1 MQDEL
6 VYKVTG
12 LFSKAFIGYLGARIA
27 IGIAN
32 TMLTV
37 ALGWHLYEMTG
48 DPWSLALVG
57 LMQIIPVYVFFFVSG
72 YVIDRFP
79 RVWVV
84 RVCALVETTA
94 VAGIAQILIREDPE
108 LLMLYSLVFLHGAG
122 RAFHGPALHA
132 IVPNIVQRKVLD
144 RAIAM
149 SSTSW
154 NAASIAGPVA
164 AGYLILLLDRQ
175 IYAVIAVASAS
186 TLIGYLFVP
195 TIKIPQETGDRLK
208 TLLAGIQYV
217 RGRPIILGGLTIDLL
232 MVGFGSVM
240 VLLPVFAAD
249 ILRVGPEELGLM
261 RGMPALGSV
270 LMGLFLSTR
279 RSELSS
285 AGPKLW
291 FSLLVFT
298 TSILI
303 FSLSEVLILSL
314 IALFCYGASDMVSV
328 NIRMGMVQAATP
340 EYLRGRV
347 AAVNML
353 FIQTSNEGGDF
364 RGGALAG
371 LLGPIY
377 TVLIG
382 GMLGLGFLMWSR
394 KQFPGLYTLNRISD
408 LSPQEKVA
416 RT

>member
-1 MQDEL
+1 MNSL
-6 VYKVTG
+6 S
-12 LFSKAFIGYLGARIA
+12 SKAFVGYLGARIA

-32 TMLTV
+32 TMLIV
-37 ALGWHLYEMTG
+37 ALGWHLYEITG

-84 RVCALVETTA
+84 RACALVEALA
-94 VAGIAQILIREDPE
+94 VLGIAQILTQGDPD
-108 LLMLYSLVFLHGAG
+108 LPTLYVLVFLHGAG

-132 IVPNIVQRKVLD
+132 IVPNIVPREVLD

-154 NAASIAGPVA
+154 NAASIVGPVV
-164 AGYLILLLDRQ
+164 AGYLILMLDRR
-175 IYAVIAVASAS
+175 IYDVIALASAA
-186 TLIGYLFVP
+186 TLIGYLFIP
-195 TIKIPQETGDRLK
+195 SIRIPQEKGDRLK

-217 RGRPIILGGLTIDLL
+217 RGKPIILGGLTIDLL

-249 ILRVGPEELGLM
+249 ILLVGPEELGLM

-279 RSELSS
+279 RREISR

-291 FSLLVFT
+291 FSLIVFAA
-298 TSILI
+298 SILV
-303 FSLSEVLILSL
+303 FSLSEILILSL
-314 IALFCYGASDMVSV
+314 VALFFYGASDMVSV

-371 LLGPIY
+371 LLGPVQ

-382 GMLGLGFLMWSR
+382 GVLGLGFLVWSK
-394 KQFPGLYTLNRISD
+394 KQFPGLYTLDKISD
-408 LSPQEKVA
+408 LSQQDRVTRA
-416 RT
+416 

>member
-1 MQDEL
+1 M
-6 VYKVTG
+6 
-12 LFSKAFIGYLGARIA
+12 GYLSARIA

-32 TMLTV
+32 TMLIV
-37 ALGWHLYEMTG
+37 ALGWHLYEITG

-84 RVCALVETTA
+84 RACALVEALA
-94 VAGIAQILIREDPE
+94 VLGIAQILTQEDPD
-108 LLMLYSLVFLHGAG
+108 LLTLYGLVFVHGAG

-132 IVPNIVQRKVLD
+132 IVPNIVPREVLD

-154 NAASIAGPVA
+154 NAASIVGPVV
-164 AGYLILLLDRQ
+164 AGYLILMLDRR
-175 IYAVIAVASAS
+175 IYDVIALASAA
-186 TLIGYLFVP
+186 TLIGYLFIP
-195 TIKIPQETGDRLK
+195 SIRIPQEKGDRLK

-217 RGRPIILGGLTIDLL
+217 RGKPIILGGLTIDLL

-249 ILRVGPEELGLM
+249 ILLVGPEELGLM

-279 RSELSS
+279 RREISG

-291 FSLLVFT
+291 FSLIVFAA
-298 TSILI
+298 SILV
-303 FSLSEVLILSL
+303 FSLSEILILSL
-314 IALFCYGASDMVSV
+314 VALFFYGASDMVSV

-371 LLGPIY
+371 LLGPVQ

-382 GMLGLGFLMWSR
+382 GILGLGFLAWSR
-394 KQFPGLYTLNRISD
+394 KQFPGLYTLDKISD
-408 LSPQEKVA
+408 LSQQDRA
-416 RT
+416 TQA

>member
-1 MQDEL
+1 M
-6 VYKVTG
+6 
-12 LFSKAFIGYLGARIA
+12 GYLSARIA

-32 TMLTV
+32 TMLIV
-37 ALGWHLYEMTG
+37 ALGWHLYEITG

-84 RVCALVETTA
+84 RACALVEALA
-94 VAGIAQILIREDPE
+94 VLGIAQILTQGDPD
-108 LLMLYSLVFLHGAG
+108 LPTLYVLVFVHGAG

-132 IVPNIVQRKVLD
+132 IVPNIVPREVLD

-154 NAASIAGPVA
+154 NAASIVGPVV
-164 AGYLILLLDRQ
+164 AGYLILLLDRR
-175 IYAVIAVASAS
+175 IYDVIALASAA
-186 TLIGYLFVP
+186 TLIGYLFIP
-195 TIKIPQETGDRLK
+195 SIRIPQEKGDRLK

-217 RGRPIILGGLTIDLL
+217 RGKPIILGGLTIDLL

-249 ILRVGPEELGLM
+249 ILLVGPEELGLM

-279 RSELSS
+279 RQEISG

-291 FSLLVFT
+291 FSLIVFAA
-298 TSILI
+298 SILV
-303 FSLSEVLILSL
+303 FSLSEILILSL
-314 IALFCYGASDMVSV
+314 VALFFYGASDMVSV

-371 LLGPIY
+371 LLGPVQ

-382 GMLGLGFLMWSR
+382 GILGLGFLAWSR
-394 KQFPGLYTLNRISD
+394 KQFPGLYTLDKISD
-408 LSPQEKVA
+408 LSQQDRA
-416 RT
+416 TRA

>member
-1 MQDEL
+1 M
-6 VYKVTG
+6 
-12 LFSKAFIGYLGARIA
+12 GYLGARIA

-32 TMLTV
+32 TMLIV
-37 ALGWHLYEMTG
+37 ALGWHLYEITG

-84 RVCALVETTA
+84 RTCALVEALA
-94 VAGIAQILIREDPE
+94 VLGIAQILTQEDPD
-108 LLMLYSLVFLHGAG
+108 LLTLYGLVFVHGAG

-132 IVPNIVQRKVLD
+132 IVPNIVPREVLD

-154 NAASIAGPVA
+154 NAASIVGPVV
-164 AGYLILLLDRQ
+164 AGYLILLLDRR
-175 IYAVIAVASAS
+175 IYDVIALASAA
-186 TLIGYLFVP
+186 TLIGYLFIP
-195 TIKIPQETGDRLK
+195 SIRIPQEKGDRLK

-217 RGRPIILGGLTIDLL
+217 RGKPIILGGLTIDLL

-249 ILRVGPEELGLM
+249 ILLVGPEELGLM

-270 LMGLFLSTR
+270 LMGLFLATR
-279 RSELSS
+279 HQEISGT
-285 AGPKLW
+285 GPKLW
-291 FSLLVFT
+291 FSLIVFAV
-298 TSILI
+298 SILV
-303 FSLSEVLILSL
+303 FSLSEILILSL
-314 IALFCYGASDMVSV
+314 VALFFYGASDMVSV

-371 LLGPIY
+371 LLGPVQ

-382 GMLGLGFLMWSR
+382 GALGLGFLVWSK
-394 KQFPGLYTLNRISD
+394 KQFPGLYTLDKISD
-408 LSPQEKVA
+408 LSQQDRVTRA
-416 RT
+416 

>member
-1 MQDEL
+1 
-6 VYKVTG
+6 
-12 LFSKAFIGYLGARIA
+12 
-27 IGIAN
+27 
-32 TMLTV
+32 MLIV
-37 ALGWHLYEMTG
+37 ALGWHLYEITG

-84 RVCALVETTA
+84 RACALVEALA
-94 VAGIAQILIREDPE
+94 VLGIAQILTQEDPD
-108 LLMLYSLVFLHGAG
+108 LLTLYGLVFVHGAG

-132 IVPNIVQRKVLD
+132 IVPNIVPREVLD

-154 NAASIAGPVA
+154 NAASIVGPVV
-164 AGYLILLLDRQ
+164 AGYLILMLDRR
-175 IYAVIAVASAS
+175 IYDVIALASAA
-186 TLIGYLFVP
+186 TLIGYLFIP
-195 TIKIPQETGDRLK
+195 SIRIPQEKGDRLK

-217 RGRPIILGGLTIDLL
+217 RGKPIILGGLTIDLL

-249 ILRVGPEELGLM
+249 ILLVGPEELGLM

-279 RSELSS
+279 RREISG

-291 FSLLVFT
+291 FSLIVFAA
-298 TSILI
+298 SILV
-303 FSLSEVLILSL
+303 FSLSEILILSL
-314 IALFCYGASDMVSV
+314 VALFFYGASDMVSV

-371 LLGPIY
+371 LLGPVQ

-382 GMLGLGFLMWSR
+382 GVLGLGFLAWSR
-394 KQFPGLYTLNRISD
+394 KQFPGLYTLDKISD
-408 LSPQEKVA
+408 LSQQDRVTRA
-416 RT
+416 

>member
-1 MQDEL
+1 
-6 VYKVTG
+6 
-12 LFSKAFIGYLGARIA
+12 
-27 IGIAN
+27 
-32 TMLTV
+32 MLIV
-37 ALGWHLYEMTG
+37 ALGWHLYEITG

-84 RVCALVETTA
+84 RACALVEALA
-94 VAGIAQILIREDPE
+94 VLGIAQILTQEDPD
-108 LLMLYSLVFLHGAG
+108 LLTLYGLVFVHGAG

-132 IVPNIVQRKVLD
+132 IVPNIVPREVLD

-154 NAASIAGPVA
+154 NAASIVGPVV
-164 AGYLILLLDRQ
+164 AGYLILLLDRR
-175 IYAVIAVASAS
+175 IYDVIALASAA
-186 TLIGYLFVP
+186 TLIGYLFIP
-195 TIKIPQETGDRLK
+195 SIRIPQEKGDRLK

-217 RGRPIILGGLTIDLL
+217 RGKPIILGGLTIDLL

-249 ILRVGPEELGLM
+249 ILLVGPEELGLM

-279 RSELSS
+279 RQEISG

-291 FSLLVFT
+291 FSLIVFAA
-298 TSILI
+298 SILV
-303 FSLSEVLILSL
+303 FSLSEILILSL
-314 IALFCYGASDMVSV
+314 VALFFYGASDMVSV

-371 LLGPIY
+371 LLGPVQ

-382 GMLGLGFLMWSR
+382 GILGLGFLAWSR
-394 KQFPGLYTLNRISD
+394 KQFPGLYTLDKISD
-408 LSPQEKVA
+408 LSQQDRA
-416 RT
+416 TRA

>member
-1 MQDEL
+1 
-6 VYKVTG
+6 
-12 LFSKAFIGYLGARIA
+12 
-27 IGIAN
+27 
-32 TMLTV
+32 MLIV
-37 ALGWHLYEMTG
+37 ALGWHLYEITG

-84 RVCALVETTA
+84 RACALVEALA
-94 VAGIAQILIREDPE
+94 VLGIAQILTQEDPD
-108 LLMLYSLVFLHGAG
+108 LLTLYGLVFVHGAG

-132 IVPNIVQRKVLD
+132 IVPNIVPREVLD

-154 NAASIAGPVA
+154 NAASIVGPVV
-164 AGYLILLLDRQ
+164 AGYLILLLDRR
-175 IYAVIAVASAS
+175 IYDGIALASAA
-186 TLIGYLFVP
+186 TLIGYLFIP
-195 TIKIPQETGDRLK
+195 SIRIPQEKGDRLK

-217 RGRPIILGGLTIDLL
+217 RGKPIILGGLTIDLL

-249 ILRVGPEELGLM
+249 ILLVGPEELGLM

-279 RSELSS
+279 RQEISG

-291 FSLLVFT
+291 FSLIVFAA
-298 TSILI
+298 SILV
-303 FSLSEVLILSL
+303 FSLSEILILSL
-314 IALFCYGASDMVSV
+314 VALFFYGASDMVSV

-371 LLGPIY
+371 LLGPVQ

-382 GMLGLGFLMWSR
+382 GILGLGFLAWSR
-394 KQFPGLYTLNRISD
+394 KQFPGLYTLDKISD
-408 LSPQEKVA
+408 LSQQDRVTRA
-416 RT
+416 

>member
-1 MQDEL
+1 M
-6 VYKVTG
+6 
-12 LFSKAFIGYLGARIA
+12 GYLSARIA

-32 TMLTV
+32 TMLIV
-37 ALGWHLYEMTG
+37 ALGWHLYEITG

-84 RVCALVETTA
+84 RACALVEALA
-94 VAGIAQILIREDPE
+94 VLGIAQILTQEDPD
-108 LLMLYSLVFLHGAG
+108 LLTLYGLVFVHGAG

-132 IVPNIVQRKVLD
+132 IVPNIVPREVLD

-154 NAASIAGPVA
+154 NAASIVGPVV
-164 AGYLILLLDRQ
+164 AGYLILLLDRR
-175 IYAVIAVASAS
+175 IYDVIALASAA
-186 TLIGYLFVP
+186 TLIGYLFIP
-195 TIKIPQETGDRLK
+195 SIRIPQEKGDRLK

-217 RGRPIILGGLTIDLL
+217 RGKPIILGGLTIDLL

-249 ILRVGPEELGLM
+249 ILLVGPEELGLM

-279 RSELSS
+279 RQEISG

-291 FSLLVFT
+291 FSLIVFAA
-298 TSILI
+298 SILV
-303 FSLSEVLILSL
+303 FSLSEILILSL
-314 IALFCYGASDMVSV
+314 VALFFYGASDMVSV

-371 LLGPIY
+371 LLGPVQ

-382 GMLGLGFLMWSR
+382 GVLGLGFLAWSR
-394 KQFPGLYTLNRISD
+394 KQFPGLYTLDKISD
-408 LSPQEKVA
+408 LSQQDRA
-416 RT
+416 TRA

>member
-1 MQDEL
+1 M
-6 VYKVTG
+6 
-12 LFSKAFIGYLGARIA
+12 GYLSARIA

-32 TMLTV
+32 TMLIV
-37 ALGWHLYEMTG
+37 ALGWHLYEITG

-84 RVCALVETTA
+84 RACALVEALA
-94 VAGIAQILIREDPE
+94 VLGIAQILTQEDPD
-108 LLMLYSLVFLHGAG
+108 LLTLYGLVFVHGAG
-122 RAFHGPALHA
+122 LAFHGPALHA
-132 IVPNIVQRKVLD
+132 IVPNIVPREVLD

-154 NAASIAGPVA
+154 NAASIVGPVV
-164 AGYLILLLDRQ
+164 AGYLILMLDRR
-175 IYAVIAVASAS
+175 IYDVIALASAA
-186 TLIGYLFVP
+186 TLIGYLFIP
-195 TIKIPQETGDRLK
+195 SIRIPQEKGDRLK

-217 RGRPIILGGLTIDLL
+217 RGKPIILGGLTIDLL

-249 ILRVGPEELGLM
+249 ILLVGPEELGLM

-279 RSELSS
+279 RREISG

-291 FSLLVFT
+291 FSLIVFAA
-298 TSILI
+298 SILV
-303 FSLSEVLILSL
+303 FSLSEILILSL
-314 IALFCYGASDMVSV
+314 VALFFYGASDMVSV

-371 LLGPIY
+371 LLGPVQ

-382 GMLGLGFLMWSR
+382 GILGLGFLAWSR
-394 KQFPGLYTLNRISD
+394 KQFPGLYTLDKISD
-408 LSPQEKVA
+408 LSQQDRA
-416 RT
+416 TRA

>member
-1 MQDEL
+1 MNSL
-6 VYKVTG
+6 S
-12 LFSKAFIGYLGARIA
+12 SKAFVGYLGARIA

-32 TMLTV
+32 TMLIV
-37 ALGWHLYEMTG
+37 ALGWHLYEITG

-84 RVCALVETTA
+84 RACALVEALA
-94 VAGIAQILIREDPE
+94 VLGIAQILTQGDPD
-108 LLMLYSLVFLHGAG
+108 LPTLYGLVFVHGAG

-132 IVPNIVQRKVLD
+132 IVPNIVPREVLD

-154 NAASIAGPVA
+154 NAASIVGPVV

-175 IYAVIAVASAS
+175 IYGVIALASAA
-186 TLIGYLFVP
+186 TLIGYLFIP
-195 TIKIPQETGDRLK
+195 SIRIPQEQGDRLK

-217 RGRPIILGGLTIDLL
+217 RGKPIILGGLTIDLL

-249 ILRVGPEELGLM
+249 ILLVGPEELGLM

-279 RSELSS
+279 RQEISR

-291 FSLLVFT
+291 FSLIVFAA
-298 TSILI
+298 SILV
-303 FSLSEVLILSL
+303 FSLSEILILSL
-314 IALFCYGASDMVSV
+314 VALFFYGASDMVSV

-371 LLGPIY
+371 LLGPVQ

-382 GMLGLGFLMWSR
+382 GVLGLGFLVWSK
-394 KQFPGLYTLNRISD
+394 KQFPGLYTLDKISD
-408 LSPQEKVA
+408 LSQQDRVTRA
-416 RT
+416 

>member
-1 MQDEL
+1 MNSL
-6 VYKVTG
+6 S
-12 LFSKAFIGYLGARIA
+12 SKAFVGYLGARIA

-32 TMLTV
+32 TMLIV
-37 ALGWHLYEMTG
+37 ALGWHLYEITG

-84 RVCALVETTA
+84 RACALVEALA
-94 VAGIAQILIREDPE
+94 VLGIAQILTQEDPD
-108 LLMLYSLVFLHGAG
+108 LLTLYGLVFVHGAG

-132 IVPNIVQRKVLD
+132 IVPNIVPREVLD

-154 NAASIAGPVA
+154 NAASIVGPVV
-164 AGYLILLLDRQ
+164 AGYLILMLDRR
-175 IYAVIAVASAS
+175 IYDVIALASAA
-186 TLIGYLFVP
+186 TLIGYLFIP
-195 TIKIPQETGDRLK
+195 SIRIPQEKGDRLK

-217 RGRPIILGGLTIDLL
+217 RGKPIILGGLTIDLL

-249 ILRVGPEELGLM
+249 ILLVGPEELGLM

-279 RSELSS
+279 RREISG

-291 FSLLVFT
+291 FSLIVFAA
-298 TSILI
+298 SILV
-303 FSLSEVLILSL
+303 FSLSEILILSL
-314 IALFCYGASDMVSV
+314 VALFFYGASDMVSV

-371 LLGPIY
+371 LLGPVQ

-382 GMLGLGFLMWSR
+382 GVLGLGFLAWSR
-394 KQFPGLYTLNRISD
+394 KQFPGLYTLDKISD
-408 LSPQEKVA
+408 LSQQDRA
-416 RT
+416 TRA

>member
-1 MQDEL
+1 
-6 VYKVTG
+6 
-12 LFSKAFIGYLGARIA
+12 
-27 IGIAN
+27 
-32 TMLTV
+32 MLIV
-37 ALGWHLYEMTG
+37 ALGWHLYEITG

-84 RVCALVETTA
+84 RACALVEALA
-94 VAGIAQILIREDPE
+94 VLGIAQILTQEDPD
-108 LLMLYSLVFLHGAG
+108 LLTLYGLVFVHGAG

-132 IVPNIVQRKVLD
+132 IVPNIVPREVLD

-154 NAASIAGPVA
+154 NAASIVGPVV
-164 AGYLILLLDRQ
+164 AGYLILMLGRR
-175 IYAVIAVASAS
+175 IYDVIALASAA
-186 TLIGYLFVP
+186 TLIGYLFIP
-195 TIKIPQETGDRLK
+195 SIRIPQEKGDRLK

-217 RGRPIILGGLTIDLL
+217 RGKPIILGGLTIDLL

-249 ILRVGPEELGLM
+249 ILLVGPEELGLM

-279 RSELSS
+279 RQEISR

-291 FSLLVFT
+291 FSLIVFAA
-298 TSILI
+298 SILV
-303 FSLSEVLILSL
+303 FSLSEILILSL
-314 IALFCYGASDMVSV
+314 VALFFYGASDMVSV

-371 LLGPIY
+371 LLGPVQ

-382 GMLGLGFLMWSR
+382 GVLGLGFLVWSK
-394 KQFPGLYTLNRISD
+394 KQFPGLYTLDKISD
-408 LSPQEKVA
+408 LSQQDRVTRA
-416 RT
+416 

>member
-1 MQDEL
+1 
-6 VYKVTG
+6 
-12 LFSKAFIGYLGARIA
+12 
-27 IGIAN
+27 
-32 TMLTV
+32 MLIV
-37 ALGWHLYEMTG
+37 ALGWHLYEITG
-48 DPWSLALVG
+48 APWSLALVG

-72 YVIDRFP
+72 DVIDRFP

-84 RVCALVETTA
+84 RACALVEALA
-94 VAGIAQILIREDPE
+94 VLGIAQILTQGDPD
-108 LLMLYSLVFLHGAG
+108 LPTLYVLVFVHGAG

-132 IVPNIVQRKVLD
+132 IVPNIVPREVLD

-154 NAASIAGPVA
+154 NAASIVGPVV

-175 IYAVIAVASAS
+175 IYGVIALASAA
-186 TLIGYLFVP
+186 TLIGYLFIP
-195 TIKIPQETGDRLK
+195 SIRIPQEQGDRLK

-217 RGRPIILGGLTIDLL
+217 RGKPIILGGLTIDLL

-249 ILRVGPEELGLM
+249 ILLVGPEELGLM

-279 RSELSS
+279 RQEISG

-291 FSLLVFT
+291 FSLIVFAA
-298 TSILI
+298 SILV
-303 FSLSEVLILSL
+303 FSLSEILILSL
-314 IALFCYGASDMVSV
+314 VALFFYGASDMVSV

-371 LLGPIY
+371 LLGPVQ

-382 GMLGLGFLMWSR
+382 GVLGLGFLVWSK
-394 KQFPGLYTLNRISD
+394 KQFPGLYTLDKISD
-408 LSPQEKVA
+408 LSQQDRVTRA
-416 RT
+416 

>member
-1 MQDEL
+1 MNSL
-6 VYKVTG
+6 S
-12 LFSKAFIGYLGARIA
+12 SKAFVGYLGARIA

-32 TMLTV
+32 TMLIV
-37 ALGWHLYEMTG
+37 ALGWHLYEITG

-84 RVCALVETTA
+84 RACALVEALA
-94 VAGIAQILIREDPE
+94 VLGIAQILTQGDPD
-108 LLMLYSLVFLHGAG
+108 LPTLYVLVFMHGAG

-132 IVPNIVQRKVLD
+132 IVPNIVPREVLD

-154 NAASIAGPVA
+154 NAASIVGPVV
-164 AGYLILLLDRQ
+164 AGYLILMLDRR
-175 IYAVIAVASAS
+175 IYDVIALASAA
-186 TLIGYLFVP
+186 TLFGYLFIP
-195 TIKIPQETGDRLK
+195 SIRIPQEKGDRLK

-217 RGRPIILGGLTIDLL
+217 RGKPIILGGLTIDLL

-249 ILRVGPEELGLM
+249 ILLVGPEELGLM

-279 RSELSS
+279 RREISG

-291 FSLLVFT
+291 FSLIVFAA
-298 TSILI
+298 SILV
-303 FSLSEVLILSL
+303 FSLSEILILSL
-314 IALFCYGASDMVSV
+314 VALFFYGASDMVSV

-364 RGGALAG
+364 R
-371 LLGPIY
+371 
-377 TVLIG
+377 
-382 GMLGLGFLMWSR
+382 
-394 KQFPGLYTLNRISD
+394 
-408 LSPQEKVA
+408 
-416 RT
+416 

>member
-1 MQDEL
+1 M
-6 VYKVTG
+6 
-12 LFSKAFIGYLGARIA
+12 GYLSARIA

-32 TMLTV
+32 TMLIV
-37 ALGWHLYEMTG
+37 ALGWHLYEITG

-84 RVCALVETTA
+84 RTCALVEALA
-94 VAGIAQILIREDPE
+94 VLGIAQILTQEDPD
-108 LLMLYSLVFLHGAG
+108 LLTLYGLVFVHGAG

-132 IVPNIVQRKVLD
+132 IVPNIVPREVLD

-154 NAASIAGPVA
+154 NAASIVGPVV
-164 AGYLILLLDRQ
+164 AGYLILLLDRR
-175 IYAVIAVASAS
+175 IYDVIALASAA
-186 TLIGYLFVP
+186 TLIGYLFIP
-195 TIKIPQETGDRLK
+195 SIRIPQEKGDRLK

-217 RGRPIILGGLTIDLL
+217 RGKPIILGGLTIDLL

-249 ILRVGPEELGLM
+249 ILLVGPEELGLM

-270 LMGLFLSTR
+270 LMGLFLATR
-279 RSELSS
+279 HQEISGT
-285 AGPKLW
+285 GPKLW
-291 FSLLVFT
+291 FSLIVFAV
-298 TSILI
+298 SILV
-303 FSLSEVLILSL
+303 FSLSEILILSL
-314 IALFCYGASDMVSV
+314 VALFFYGASDMVSV

-371 LLGPIY
+371 LLGPVQ

-382 GMLGLGFLMWSR
+382 GALGLGFLVWSK
-394 KQFPGLYTLNRISD
+394 KQFPGLYTLDKISD
-408 LSPQEKVA
+408 LSQQDRVTRA
-416 RT
+416 

>member
-1 MQDEL
+1 MNSL
-6 VYKVTG
+6 S
-12 LFSKAFIGYLGARIA
+12 SKAFVGYLGARIA

-32 TMLTV
+32 TMLIV
-37 ALGWHLYEMTG
+37 ALGWHLYEITG

-84 RVCALVETTA
+84 RTCALVEALA
-94 VAGIAQILIREDPE
+94 VLGIAQILTQEDPD
-108 LLMLYSLVFLHGAG
+108 LLTLYGLVFVHGAG

-132 IVPNIVQRKVLD
+132 IVPNIVPREVLD

-154 NAASIAGPVA
+154 NAASIVGPVV
-164 AGYLILLLDRQ
+164 AGYLILLLDRR
-175 IYAVIAVASAS
+175 IYDVIALASAA
-186 TLIGYLFVP
+186 TLIGYLFIP
-195 TIKIPQETGDRLK
+195 SIRIPQEKGDRLK

-217 RGRPIILGGLTIDLL
+217 RGKPIILGGLTIDLL

-249 ILRVGPEELGLM
+249 ILLVGPEELGLM

-270 LMGLFLSTR
+270 LMGLFLATR
-279 RSELSS
+279 HQEISGT
-285 AGPKLW
+285 GPKLW
-291 FSLLVFT
+291 FSLIVFAV
-298 TSILI
+298 SILV
-303 FSLSEVLILSL
+303 FSLSEILILSL
-314 IALFCYGASDMVSV
+314 VALFFYGASDMVSV

-371 LLGPIY
+371 LLGPVQ

-382 GMLGLGFLMWSR
+382 GALGLGFLVWSK
-394 KQFPGLYTLNRISD
+394 KQFPGLYTLDKISD
-408 LSPQEKVA
+408 LSQQDRVTRA
-416 RT
+416 

>member
-1 MQDEL
+1 M
-6 VYKVTG
+6 
-12 LFSKAFIGYLGARIA
+12 GYLSARIA

-32 TMLTV
+32 TMLIV
-37 ALGWHLYEMTG
+37 ALGWHLYEITG

-84 RVCALVETTA
+84 RACALVEALA
-94 VAGIAQILIREDPE
+94 VLGIAQILTQEDPD
-108 LLMLYSLVFLHGAG
+108 LLTLYGLVFVHGAG

-132 IVPNIVQRKVLD
+132 IVPNIVPREVLD

-154 NAASIAGPVA
+154 NAASIVGPVV
-164 AGYLILLLDRQ
+164 AGYLILLLDRR
-175 IYAVIAVASAS
+175 IYDVIALASAA
-186 TLIGYLFVP
+186 TLIGYLFIP
-195 TIKIPQETGDRLK
+195 SIRIPQEKGDRLK

-217 RGRPIILGGLTIDLL
+217 RGKPIILGGLTIDLL

-249 ILRVGPEELGLM
+249 ILLVGPEELGLM

-279 RSELSS
+279 RREISG

-291 FSLLVFT
+291 FSLIVFAA
-298 TSILI
+298 SILV
-303 FSLSEVLILSL
+303 FSLSEILILSL
-314 IALFCYGASDMVSV
+314 VALFFYGASDMVSV

-371 LLGPIY
+371 LLGPVQ

-382 GMLGLGFLMWSR
+382 GVLGLGFLAWSR
-394 KQFPGLYTLNRISD
+394 KQFPGLYTLDKISD
-408 LSPQEKVA
+408 LSQQDRA
-416 RT
+416 TRA

>member
-1 MQDEL
+1 MNSL
-6 VYKVTG
+6 S
-12 LFSKAFIGYLGARIA
+12 SKAFVGYLGARIA

-32 TMLTV
+32 TMLIV
-37 ALGWHLYEMTG
+37 ALGWHLYEITG

-84 RVCALVETTA
+84 RACALVEALA
-94 VAGIAQILIREDPE
+94 VLGIAQILTQGDPD
-108 LLMLYSLVFLHGAG
+108 LPTLYGLVFVHGAG

-132 IVPNIVQRKVLD
+132 IVPNIVPREVLD

-154 NAASIAGPVA
+154 NAASIVGPVV

-175 IYAVIAVASAS
+175 IYGVIALASAA
-186 TLIGYLFVP
+186 TLIGYLFIP
-195 TIKIPQETGDRLK
+195 SIRIPQEKGDRLK

-217 RGRPIILGGLTIDLL
+217 RGKPIILGGLTIDLL

-249 ILRVGPEELGLM
+249 ILLVGPEELGLM

-279 RSELSS
+279 RQEISG

-291 FSLLVFT
+291 FSLIVFAA
-298 TSILI
+298 SILV
-303 FSLSEVLILSL
+303 FSLSEILILSL
-314 IALFCYGASDMVSV
+314 VALFFYGASDMVSV

-371 LLGPIY
+371 LLGPVQ

-382 GMLGLGFLMWSR
+382 GVLGLGFLVWSK
-394 KQFPGLYTLNRISD
+394 KQFPGLYTLDKISD
-408 LSPQEKVA
+408 LSQQDRVTRA
-416 RT
+416 

>member
-1 MQDEL
+1 M
-6 VYKVTG
+6 
-12 LFSKAFIGYLGARIA
+12 GYLSARIA

-32 TMLTV
+32 TMLIV
-37 ALGWHLYEMTG
+37 ALGWHLYEITG

-84 RVCALVETTA
+84 RACALVEALA
-94 VAGIAQILIREDPE
+94 VLGIAQILTQEDPD
-108 LLMLYSLVFLHGAG
+108 LPTLYGLVFMHGAG

-132 IVPNIVQRKVLD
+132 IVPNIVPREVLD

-154 NAASIAGPVA
+154 NAASIVGPVV

-175 IYAVIAVASAS
+175 IYGVIALASAA
-186 TLIGYLFVP
+186 TLIGYLFIP
-195 TIKIPQETGDRLK
+195 SIRIPQEKGDRLK

-217 RGRPIILGGLTIDLL
+217 RGKPIILGGLTIDLL

-249 ILRVGPEELGLM
+249 ILLVGPEELGLM

-279 RSELSS
+279 RREISG

-291 FSLLVFT
+291 FSLIVFAA
-298 TSILI
+298 SILV
-303 FSLSEVLILSL
+303 FSLSEILILSL
-314 IALFCYGASDMVSV
+314 VALFFYGASDMVSV

-371 LLGPIY
+371 LLGPVQ

-382 GMLGLGFLMWSR
+382 GILGLGFLAWSR
-394 KQFPGLYTLNRISD
+394 KQFPGLYTLDKISD
-408 LSPQEKVA
+408 LSQQDRA
-416 RT
+416 TRA

>member
-1 MQDEL
+1 M
-6 VYKVTG
+6 
-12 LFSKAFIGYLGARIA
+12 GYLSARIA

-32 TMLTV
+32 TMLIV
-37 ALGWHLYEMTG
+37 ALGWHLYEITG

-84 RVCALVETTA
+84 RACALVEALA
-94 VAGIAQILIREDPE
+94 VLGIAQILTQGDPD
-108 LLMLYSLVFLHGAG
+108 LPTLYVLVFMHGAG

-132 IVPNIVQRKVLD
+132 IVPNIVPREVLD

-154 NAASIAGPVA
+154 NAASIVGPVV

-175 IYAVIAVASAS
+175 IYGVIALASAA
-186 TLIGYLFVP
+186 TLIGYLFIP
-195 TIKIPQETGDRLK
+195 SIRIPQEKGDRLK

-217 RGRPIILGGLTIDLL
+217 RGKPIILGGLTIDLL

-249 ILRVGPEELGLM
+249 ILLVGPEELGLM

-279 RSELSS
+279 RREISG

-291 FSLLVFT
+291 FSLIVFAA
-298 TSILI
+298 SILV
-303 FSLSEVLILSL
+303 FSLSEILILSL
-314 IALFCYGASDMVSV
+314 VALFFYGASDMVSV

-371 LLGPIY
+371 LLGPVQ

-382 GMLGLGFLMWSR
+382 GILGLGFLAWSR
-394 KQFPGLYTLNRISD
+394 KQFPGLYTLDKISD
-408 LSPQEKVA
+408 LSQQDRA
-416 RT
+416 TRA

>member
-1 MQDEL
+1 M
-6 VYKVTG
+6 
-12 LFSKAFIGYLGARIA
+12 GYLSARIA

-32 TMLTV
+32 TMLIV
-37 ALGWHLYEMTG
+37 ALGWHLYEITG

-84 RVCALVETTA
+84 RACALVEALA
-94 VAGIAQILIREDPE
+94 VLGIAQILTQEDPD
-108 LLMLYSLVFLHGAG
+108 LLTLYGLVFVHGAG

-132 IVPNIVQRKVLD
+132 IVPNIVPREVLD

-154 NAASIAGPVA
+154 NAASIVGPVV
-164 AGYLILLLDRQ
+164 AGYLILMLDRR
-175 IYAVIAVASAS
+175 IYDVIALASAA
-186 TLIGYLFVP
+186 TLIGYLFIP
-195 TIKIPQETGDRLK
+195 SIRIPQEKGDRLK

-217 RGRPIILGGLTIDLL
+217 RGKPIILGGLTIDLL

-249 ILRVGPEELGLM
+249 ILLVGPEELGLM

-279 RSELSS
+279 RREISG

-291 FSLLVFT
+291 FSLIVFAA
-298 TSILI
+298 SILV
-303 FSLSEVLILSL
+303 FSLSEILILSL
-314 IALFCYGASDMVSV
+314 VALFFYGASDMVSV

-340 EYLRGRV
+340 EYRRGRV

-371 LLGPIY
+371 LLGPVQ

-382 GMLGLGFLMWSR
+382 GVLGLGFLAWSR
-394 KQFPGLYTLNRISD
+394 KQFPGLYTLDKISD
-408 LSPQEKVA
+408 LSQQDRA
-416 RT
+416 TRA

>member
-1 MQDEL
+1 M
-6 VYKVTG
+6 
-12 LFSKAFIGYLGARIA
+12 GYLSARIA

-32 TMLTV
+32 TMLIV
-37 ALGWHLYEMTG
+37 ALGWHLYEITG

-84 RVCALVETTA
+84 RACALVEALA
-94 VAGIAQILIREDPE
+94 VLGIAQILTQEDPD
-108 LLMLYSLVFLHGAG
+108 LLTLYGLVFVHGAG

-132 IVPNIVQRKVLD
+132 IVPNIVPREVLD

-154 NAASIAGPVA
+154 NAASIVGPVV
-164 AGYLILLLDRQ
+164 AGYLILMLDRR
-175 IYAVIAVASAS
+175 IYDVIALASAA
-186 TLIGYLFVP
+186 TLIGYLFIP
-195 TIKIPQETGDRLK
+195 SIRIPQEKGDRLK

-217 RGRPIILGGLTIDLL
+217 RGKPIILGGLTIDLL

-249 ILRVGPEELGLM
+249 ILLVGPEELGLM

-279 RSELSS
+279 RREISG

-291 FSLLVFT
+291 FSLIVFAA
-298 TSILI
+298 SILV
-303 FSLSEVLILSL
+303 FSLSEILILSL
-314 IALFCYGASDMVSV
+314 VALFFYGASDMVSV

-371 LLGPIY
+371 LLGPVQ

-382 GMLGLGFLMWSR
+382 GILGLGFLAWSR
-394 KQFPGLYTLNRISD
+394 KQFPGLYTLDKISD
-408 LSPQEKVA
+408 LSQQDRA
-416 RT
+416 TRA

>member
-1 MQDEL
+1 M
-6 VYKVTG
+6 
-12 LFSKAFIGYLGARIA
+12 GYLSARIA

-32 TMLTV
+32 TMLIV
-37 ALGWHLYEMTG
+37 ALGWHLYEITG

-84 RVCALVETTA
+84 RACALVEALA
-94 VAGIAQILIREDPE
+94 VLGIAQILTQEDPD
-108 LLMLYSLVFLHGAG
+108 LPTLYVLVFVHGAG

-132 IVPNIVQRKVLD
+132 IVPNIVPREVLD

-154 NAASIAGPVA
+154 NAASIVGPVV
-164 AGYLILLLDRQ
+164 AGYLILMLDRR
-175 IYAVIAVASAS
+175 IYDVIALASAA
-186 TLIGYLFVP
+186 TLIGYLFIP
-195 TIKIPQETGDRLK
+195 SIRIPQEKGDRLK

-217 RGRPIILGGLTIDLL
+217 RGKPIILGGLTIDLL

-249 ILRVGPEELGLM
+249 ILLVGPEELGLM

-279 RSELSS
+279 RREISG

-291 FSLLVFT
+291 FSLIVFAA
-298 TSILI
+298 SILV
-303 FSLSEVLILSL
+303 FSLSEILILSL
-314 IALFCYGASDMVSV
+314 VALFFYGASDMVSV

-371 LLGPIY
+371 LLGPVQ

-382 GMLGLGFLMWSR
+382 GVLGLGFLAWSR
-394 KQFPGLYTLNRISD
+394 KQFPGLYTLDKISD
-408 LSPQEKVA
+408 LSQQDRA
-416 RT
+416 TRA

>member
-1 MQDEL
+1 
-6 VYKVTG
+6 V
-12 LFSKAFIGYLGARIA
+12 GYLSARIA

-32 TMLTV
+32 TMLIV
-37 ALGWHLYEMTG
+37 ALGWHLYEITG

-84 RVCALVETTA
+84 RACALVEALA
-94 VAGIAQILIREDPE
+94 VLGIAKILTQEDPD
-108 LLMLYSLVFLHGAG
+108 LLTLYGFVFVHGAG
-122 RAFHGPALHA
+122 RAYHGPALHA
-132 IVPNIVQRKVLD
+132 IVPNIVSREVLD

-154 NAASIAGPVA
+154 NAASIVGPVV

-175 IYAVIAVASAS
+175 IYGVIALASAA
-186 TLIGYLFVP
+186 TLIGYLFIP
-195 TIKIPQETGDRLK
+195 SIRIPQEKGDRLK

-217 RGRPIILGGLTIDLL
+217 RGKPIILGGLTIDLL

-249 ILRVGPEELGLM
+249 ILLVGPEELGLM

-279 RSELSS
+279 RQEISG

-291 FSLLVFT
+291 FSLIVFAA
-298 TSILI
+298 SILV
-303 FSLSEVLILSL
+303 FSLSEILILSL
-314 IALFCYGASDMVSV
+314 VALFFYGASDMVSV

-371 LLGPIY
+371 LLGPVQ

-382 GMLGLGFLMWSR
+382 GILGLGFLAWSR
-394 KQFPGLYTLNRISD
+394 KQFPGLYTLDKISD
-408 LSPQEKVA
+408 LSQQDRA
-416 RT
+416 TRA

>member
-1 MQDEL
+1 MNSL
-6 VYKVTG
+6 S
-12 LFSKAFIGYLGARIA
+12 SKAFVGYLGARIA

-32 TMLTV
+32 TMLIV
-37 ALGWHLYEMTG
+37 ALGWHLYEITG

-84 RVCALVETTA
+84 RACALVEALA
-94 VAGIAQILIREDPE
+94 VLGIAQILTQGDPD
-108 LLMLYSLVFLHGAG
+108 LPTLYVLVFVHGAG

-132 IVPNIVQRKVLD
+132 IVPNIVPREVLD

-154 NAASIAGPVA
+154 NAASIVGPVV
-164 AGYLILLLDRQ
+164 AGYLILMLDRR
-175 IYAVIAVASAS
+175 IYDVIALASAA
-186 TLIGYLFVP
+186 TLIGYLFIP
-195 TIKIPQETGDRLK
+195 SIRIPQEKGDRLK
-208 TLLAGIQYV
+208 TLLADIQYV
-217 RGRPIILGGLTIDLL
+217 RGKPIILGGLTIDLL

-249 ILRVGPEELGLM
+249 ILLVGPEELGLM

-279 RSELSS
+279 RREISG

-291 FSLLVFT
+291 FSLIVFAA
-298 TSILI
+298 SILV
-303 FSLSEVLILSL
+303 FSLSEILILSL
-314 IALFCYGASDMVSV
+314 VALFFYGASDMVSV

-371 LLGPIY
+371 LLGPVQ

-382 GMLGLGFLMWSR
+382 GVLGLGFLAWSR
-394 KQFPGLYTLNRISD
+394 KQFPGLYTLDKISD
-408 LSPQEKVA
+408 LSQQDRA
-416 RT
+416 TRA

>member
-1 MQDEL
+1 M
-6 VYKVTG
+6 
-12 LFSKAFIGYLGARIA
+12 GYLSARIA

-32 TMLTV
+32 TMLIV
-37 ALGWHLYEMTG
+37 ALGWHLYEITG

-84 RVCALVETTA
+84 RACALVEALA
-94 VAGIAQILIREDPE
+94 VLGIAQILTQEDPD
-108 LLMLYSLVFLHGAG
+108 LLTLYGLVFVHGAG

-132 IVPNIVQRKVLD
+132 IVPNIVPREVLD

-154 NAASIAGPVA
+154 NAASIVGPVV

-175 IYAVIAVASAS
+175 IYAVIALASAA
-186 TLIGYLFVP
+186 TLIGYLFIP
-195 TIKIPQETGDRLK
+195 SIRIPQEKGDRLK

-217 RGRPIILGGLTIDLL
+217 RGKPIILGGLTIDLL

-249 ILRVGPEELGLM
+249 ILLVGPEELGLM

-279 RSELSS
+279 RREISG

-291 FSLLVFT
+291 FSLIVFAA
-298 TSILI
+298 SILV
-303 FSLSEVLILSL
+303 FSLSEILILSL
-314 IALFCYGASDMVSV
+314 VALFFYGASDMVSV

-371 LLGPIY
+371 LLGPVQ

-382 GMLGLGFLMWSR
+382 GVLGLGFLVWSK
-394 KQFPGLYTLNRISD
+394 KQFPGLYTLDKISD
-408 LSPQEKVA
+408 LSQQDRVTRA
-416 RT
+416 

>member
-1 MQDEL
+1 M
-6 VYKVTG
+6 
-12 LFSKAFIGYLGARIA
+12 GYLSARIA

-32 TMLTV
+32 TMLIV
-37 ALGWHLYEMTG
+37 ALGWHLYEITG

-84 RVCALVETTA
+84 RTCALVEALA
-94 VAGIAQILIREDPE
+94 VLGIAQILTQEDPD
-108 LLMLYSLVFLHGAG
+108 LLTLYGLVFVHGAG

-132 IVPNIVQRKVLD
+132 IVPNIVPREVLD

-154 NAASIAGPVA
+154 NAASIVGPVV
-164 AGYLILLLDRQ
+164 AGYLILLLDRR
-175 IYAVIAVASAS
+175 IYDVIALASAA
-186 TLIGYLFVP
+186 TLIGYLFIP
-195 TIKIPQETGDRLK
+195 SIRIPQEKGDRLK

-217 RGRPIILGGLTIDLL
+217 RGKPIILGGLTIDLL

-249 ILRVGPEELGLM
+249 ILLVGPEELGLM

-270 LMGLFLSTR
+270 LMGLFLATR
-279 RSELSS
+279 HQEISGT
-285 AGPKLW
+285 GPKLW
-291 FSLLVFT
+291 FSLIVFAV
-298 TSILI
+298 SILV
-303 FSLSEVLILSL
+303 FSLSEILILSL
-314 IALFCYGASDMVSV
+314 VALFFYGASDMVSV

-371 LLGPIY
+371 LLGPVQ

-382 GMLGLGFLMWSR
+382 GILGLGFLVWSK
-394 KQFPGLYTLNRISD
+394 KQFPGLYTLDKISD
-408 LSPQEKVA
+408 LSQQDRVTRA
-416 RT
+416 

>member
-1 MQDEL
+1 MN
-6 VYKVTG
+6 G
-12 LFSKAFIGYLGARIA
+12 LLNRAFLGYLSARIA

-37 ALGWHLYEMTG
+37 ALGWHLYEITG

-57 LMQIIPVYVFFFVSG
+57 LMQIIPVYVFFFASG

-84 RVCALVETTA
+84 RSCAFVEAIA
-94 VAGIAQILIREDPE
+94 VVGISQIFAQENLE
-108 LLMLYSLVFLHGAG
+108 LLTLYASVFLHGAG

-132 IVPNIVQRKVLD
+132 IVPNIVPRQVLD

-154 NAASIAGPVA
+154 NAASIAGPVV
-164 AGYLILLLDRQ
+164 AGYLILALDRGV
-175 IYAVIAVASAS
+175 YDVIVVASAA
-186 TLIGYLFVP
+186 TLVGYLFIP
-195 TIKIPQETGDRLK
+195 AIRIPQEQGGKLK

-217 RGRPIILGGLTIDLL
+217 RGQPIILGGLTIDLL

-249 ILRVGPEELGLM
+249 ILLVGPEELGLM

-270 LMGLFLSTR
+270 LMGILLSTR
-279 RSELSS
+279 RQELSS
-285 AGPKLW
+285 AGLKLW
-291 FSLLVFT
+291 LSLIAFAV
-298 TSILI
+298 SILV
-303 FSLSEVLILSL
+303 FSLSEFLILSL
-314 IALFCYGASDMVSV
+314 IALFVYGASDMVSV
-328 NIRMGMVQAATP
+328 NIRMGMVQSATP
-340 EYLRGRV
+340 EQLRGRV

-371 LLGPIY
+371 LLGPVY
-377 TVLIG
+377 TVFIG
-382 GMLGLGFLMWSR
+382 GVLGLGFLMWSR
-394 KQFPGLYTLNRISD
+394 KQFPALYTLDKISD
-408 LSPQEKVA
+408 LSAQEKA
-416 RT
+416 AST